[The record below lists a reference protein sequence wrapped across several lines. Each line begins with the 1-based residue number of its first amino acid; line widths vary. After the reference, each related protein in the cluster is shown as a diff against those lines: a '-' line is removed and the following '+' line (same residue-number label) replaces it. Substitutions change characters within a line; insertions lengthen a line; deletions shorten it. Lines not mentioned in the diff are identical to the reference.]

1 MTEGNPPDLP
11 AAAEPEI
18 HVADYGSA
26 PPVRRPS
33 TSPSPEEEVLEGI
46 LHENDKGTAEPRYP
60 RPIRRRRLKKVYQG
74 DWRKVRVGVTI
85 ILSSV
90 ILLCLTML
98 LACGGGLLTGYS
110 RFKANQ
116 AANADAV
123 QVAPL
128 ALIVIVILMAL
139 SSQVLFLV
147 GNAFCLAAPEK
158 HAARTLAYVVLI
170 LGALTLCFQVIAVEL
185 PVVELVANLIGMA
198 RFFVLMAFLNALARC
213 LNRKDLQDTIA
224 TTITLGGITFGFSI
238 AIVVLTI
245 VEIANGSI
253 DPRARENPG
262 TMGYFIGI
270 LGCLGGIVGL
280 SFIFWYIKVLEQAR
294 DEIGNYLGDSY

>member
-1 MTEGNPPDLP
+1 
-11 AAAEPEI
+11 
-18 HVADYGSA
+18 
-26 PPVRRPS
+26 
-33 TSPSPEEEVLEGI
+33 
-46 LHENDKGTAEPRYP
+46 
-60 RPIRRRRLKKVYQG
+60 
-74 DWRKVRVGVTI
+74 
-85 ILSSV
+85 
-90 ILLCLTML
+90 
-98 LACGGGLLTGYS
+98 
-110 RFKANQ
+110 
-116 AANADAV
+116 V

-245 VEIANGSI
+245 VGIANGSI

-294 DEIGNYLGDSY
+294 DEIGNYLSDSY